1 MLMKQKKIEQDNLA
15 SSAKVAHDR
24 PPLQPPV
31 VSGTLTWSSI
41 YHVCIQW
48 CTNICEKNVWL
59 VSVRP

>member
-41 YHVCIQW
+41 YHMYVYSGAPTYVKKMFGW
-48 CTNICEKNVWL
+48 FL
-59 VSVRP
+59 